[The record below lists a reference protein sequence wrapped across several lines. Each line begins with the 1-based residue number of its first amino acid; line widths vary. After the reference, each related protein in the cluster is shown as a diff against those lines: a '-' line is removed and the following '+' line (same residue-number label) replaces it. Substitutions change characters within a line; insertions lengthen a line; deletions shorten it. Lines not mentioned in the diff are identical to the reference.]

1 MTKGGQDL
9 SALANREF
17 ECGDVMRGTIFSY
30 TLVQE
35 PAAEFEAQAPF
46 YLALV
51 ELEHGALVTAQLTD
65 VEGEVAIG
73 DAVEMVTRKL
83 TTEGQRG
90 MIVYGY
96 KFRPAMK

>member
-1 MTKGGQDL
+1 MTESGVDL
-9 SALANREF
+9 SPVVNREI
-17 ECGDVMRGTIFSY
+17 ERGKVARGVIFSY
-30 TLVQE
+30 TRVQE
-35 PAAEFEAQAPF
+35 PPAGFEAQAPF

-51 ELEHGALVTAQLTD
+51 ALDDGGLITAQLTD
-65 VEGEVAIG
+65 VDGEVAIG

-83 TTEGQRG
+83 TTDGQRG